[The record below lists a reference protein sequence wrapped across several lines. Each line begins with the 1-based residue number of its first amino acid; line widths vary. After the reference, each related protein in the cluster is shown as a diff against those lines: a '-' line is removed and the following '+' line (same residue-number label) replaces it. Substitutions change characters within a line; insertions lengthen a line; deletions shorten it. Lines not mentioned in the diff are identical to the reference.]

1 MATLLV
7 LAAGVGSRYG
17 GLKQMDPVGPSGEAV
32 LDYGVFDAKRSG
44 FDKVCFVIRKDIEAD
59 FREVL
64 GKRFEKQIDVS
75 YAFQERDALPA
86 GFAPP
91 AERVKPWGTAHAV
104 LCAQKQ
110 VRDPFA
116 VINADDFYGR
126 DTFHALAGFLQRPK
140 PAGTYA
146 MVGFK
151 LKNTLSE
158 NGTVARGV
166 CQADADGFL
175 TSIEELTA
183 IEKTADGARNKQ
195 ADGAYRPLTGGE
207 TVSMNCWGF
216 QTDLFGHL
224 ERAFGRFLES
234 NLGNL
239 KAECYLPAAVNDLID
254 AKQASVQ
261 VLPTASSWFGVTY
274 REDRPQV
281 VDSIRSLIRE
291 GVYPEQLWPK

>member
-44 FDKVCFVIRKDIEAD
+44 FDNVCFVIRKDIEAD
-59 FREVL
+59 FREIL
-64 GKRFEKQIDVS
+64 GKRFERQINVS

-86 GFAPP
+86 GFTLP
-91 AERVKPWGTAHAV
+91 ADRVKPWGTAHAV
-104 LCAQKQ
+104 LCARKQ

-126 DTFHALAGFLQRPK
+126 DTYRSLGLFLAAPK

-146 MVGFK
+146 MVGFQ

-166 CQADADGFL
+166 CRADAGGLL

-183 IEKTADGARNKQ
+183 IEKTGGGARNKD
-195 ADGAYRPLTGGE
+195 ADGAYRPLSGAE

-224 ERAFGRFLES
+224 EEKFGRFLS
-234 NLGNL
+234 QNIGNI
-239 KAECYLPAAVNDLID
+239 KAECYLPSAVNDLIGEKK
-254 AKQASVQ
+254 ATVR
-261 VLPTASSWFGVTY
+261 VLPTSSSWFGVTY
-274 REDRPQV
+274 REDRPMV
-281 VDSIRSLIRE
+281 VDSIRGLVKAGE
-291 GVYPEQLWPK
+291 YPSQLWA

>member
-1 MATLLV
+1 MANLLV

-44 FDKVCFVIRKDIEAD
+44 FDKVTFVIRKDIEAD

-64 GKRFEKQIDVS
+64 GKRFEKQIDVA
-75 YAFQERDALPA
+75 YAYQERDALPA
-86 GFAPP
+86 GFALP
-91 AERVKPWGTAHAV
+91 AGREKPWGTAHAV

-110 VRDPFA
+110 VNEPFA

-126 DTFHALAGFLQRPK
+126 DTFRALAGFLHAPK

-146 MVGFK
+146 MVGFQ
-151 LKNTLSE
+151 LQNTLSE

-166 CQADADGFL
+166 CQTDAKGFL
-175 TSIEELTA
+175 ASIEEMTA
-183 IEKTADGARNKQ
+183 IEKLAVGAQNKQ
-195 ADGAYRPLTGGE
+195 ADGSLRPLTGNE

-216 QTDLFGHL
+216 QPDLFGHL
-224 ERAFGRFLES
+224 EGKFADFLEA
-234 NLGNL
+234 NLNHP

-254 AKQASVQ
+254 AQKATVQ
-261 VLPTASSWFGVTY
+261 VLPTASGWFGVTY
-274 REDRPQV
+274 REDRPVV
-281 VDSIRSLIRE
+281 VDSIRKLIQD
-291 GVYPEQLWPK
+291 GVYPGNLWA

>member
-17 GLKQMDPVGPSGEAV
+17 GLKQMDPVGPHGEAV
-32 LDYGVFDAKRSG
+32 LDYGVFDAKRAG
-44 FDKVCFVIRKDIEAD
+44 FDKVTFVIRKDIEAD
-59 FREVL
+59 FRELL

-86 GFAPP
+86 PFQVP
-91 AERVKPWGTAHAV
+91 ADRVKPWGTAHAV
-104 LCAQKQ
+104 LCAKKQ
-110 VRDPFA
+110 VTDPFA

-126 DTFHALAGFLQRPK
+126 DTFRSLAGFLKAPK
-140 PAGTYA
+140 PAGSYA
-146 MVGFK
+146 MVGFQ

-166 CQADADGFL
+166 CQADAGGFL
-175 TSIEELTA
+175 ASIEELTA
-183 IEKTADGARNKQ
+183 IEKIDGGARNKH
-195 ADGAYRPLTGGE
+195 ADGSFRPLSGAE

-224 ERAFGRFLES
+224 EEKFASFLGA
-234 NLGNL
+234 NIGNL
-239 KAECYLPAAVNDLID
+239 KAECYLPAAVNDLIHEKK
-254 AKQASVQ
+254 ATVQ

-274 REDRPQV
+274 REDRPVV
-281 VDSIRSLIRE
+281 VDSIRALVKAGE
-291 GVYPEQLWPK
+291 YPERLWG